1 MSTLLISPFV
11 AKLFSLLTIFLEE
24 SFSSFSFPLAFED
37 KVLLSF
43 FILLRSD
50 CFSLFVLSSFSM
62 APRRCLF
69 KYSMSTCNEKIHQKL
84 FNTPLQSTSMTQV
97 KELTLLS
104 FFEQLPNIILFHIL
118 VIITHGLKH
127 KGENSEKG
135 MKY

>member
-1 MSTLLISPFV
+1 MHMSTIDQICIIRYKKCMLLNYHLLPLP
-11 AKLFSLLTIFLEE
+11 APACFSA
-24 SFSSFSFPLAFED
+24 SN
-37 KVLLSF
+37 F

-104 FFEQLPNIILFHIL
+104 FFGQLPNIILFHIL